1 LFFLINAEMEFPPEW
16 TLLAADQFATAQ
28 PRSPGELGVELM
40 VQARPNGRMMDHFR
54 VSLGGSRILDIN
66 FALSSIL
73 SSPRAKT
80 WRLKMQVWPRD
91 VDVRRNMTSTA
102 WQDVEVLISTKECQ
116 IVSEGNDGSES
127 PVAFEE
133 AAACLKEAGA
143 AIRYAVVIG
152 GDQRLLLML
161 QGLPAS
167 ADQLLG
173 KPAFRG

>member
-1 LFFLINAEMEFPPEW
+1 M
-16 TLLAADQFATAQ
+16 
-28 PRSPGELGVELM
+28 ELM

-54 VSLGGSRILDIN
+54 VSLGGSRILDVG
-66 FALSSIL
+66 FALSNIL
-73 SSPRAKT
+73 ASPRART

-102 WQDVEVLISTKECQ
+102 WMDVEVLVSTKECQ
-116 IVSEGNDGSES
+116 VVSIGSDGSET

-133 AAACLKEAGA
+133 AVACLKDTGA
-143 AIRYAVVIG
+143 AIRFAVVIG
-152 GDQRLLLML
+152 GDQKLLLIL

-173 KPAFRG
+173 KRAFKG